1 MGSGAFGLVW
11 PTTSTHLKITLKNTC
26 NLQNTVQ
33 KLTAIIATASA
44 DTIENLSYYSL
55 QRRLPPC
62 PQHSEASIFHSSVV
76 RPNAP
81 A

>member
-1 MGSGAFGLVW
+1 
-11 PTTSTHLKITLKNTC
+11 
-26 NLQNTVQ
+26 
-33 KLTAIIATASA
+33 LTAIIATASA

-62 PQHSEASIFHSSVV
+62 PQHSEASIFHSSVA